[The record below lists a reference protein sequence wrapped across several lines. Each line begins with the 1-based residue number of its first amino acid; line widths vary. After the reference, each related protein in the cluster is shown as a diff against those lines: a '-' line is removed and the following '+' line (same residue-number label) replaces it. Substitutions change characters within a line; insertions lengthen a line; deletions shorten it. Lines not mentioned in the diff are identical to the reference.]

1 MKEKTNTIVV
11 VDDDVANLNMA
22 GHILS
27 GIGMHVLAFT
37 SGQAFLDNAAEDK
50 LPDLVLMDIAM
61 PDMDGFE
68 TLKRLRALEK
78 EKFLP
83 ETPVIFLTAYDD
95 IATESKGFELGGA
108 DFIRKPFEPEI
119 FTRRV
124 ENALRKHEEI
134 LRMTE
139 EVVTDNL
146 TGLLNKKAISREVEI
161 RCGTDSGSLMI
172 IDLDSFKLVNDLYG
186 HVAGDEILK
195 GFAKLLREHI
205 SSDSAIGR
213 IGGDEF
219 LVFSPVKDDEGF
231 RALTDNLNTGIEE
244 LAREKLGKEMDIPIG
259 ASIGAA
265 LVPDDTADFSM
276 AFRLADK
283 ALYAVKQNG
292 KHDYCIWE
300 DGIGLDDTAQEMSL
314 AHFSTILEERNM
326 RNLALSLN
334 KETFIPI
341 YRFVMRYIRRYG
353 KSASN
358 VLFTLTPKDFSSTED
373 LSDYYEKFGECA
385 QSILRKSDVVTR
397 PRFNQ
402 FLVMLTDIRK
412 GSTDIVI
419 EKIMDAWKKTH
430 IDVFNVTY
438 EDEFLDYTDN
448 AVMLHKD
455 TWVMVVDDD
464 TMTIQMIGKSLS
476 AGNIR
481 VTAFTSGQ
489 AVLDNIGEDL
499 PDLILLDVNMP
510 GLDGFETLK
519 RLRTKSERVA
529 SIPVVFLT
537 GDDDEEA
544 EKRALRLGAMDF
556 IRKPIVPEVLSLRV
570 SHCIE
575 LIRLHRDLENEV
587 SRKVVENEQLFFH
600 VVQSLAAAIDA
611 KDKYTN
617 GHSERVATY
626 TREIARQFG
635 YDDKQ
640 LNDIYIMA
648 MLHDVGKIGVPTA
661 IINKPGRLTDEEF
674 DKIKQHPVIGAQI
687 LENIK
692 EMPSLAT
699 GARWHHER
707 FGGGGYPDG
716 IAGEEIPEEARIIAV
731 ADAYDAMTSKRS
743 YRDALPQD
751 VVRSEIEKGRG
762 TQFDPRFAD
771 IMLEMI
777 DADKNYNM
785 RER

>member
-1 MKEKTNTIVV
+1 MSDKTNTIVV

-27 GIGMHVLAFT
+27 GIGMRVVAFT
-37 SGQAFLDNAAEDK
+37 GGQAFLDYIAEDT

-61 PDMDGFE
+61 PEMDGFE
-68 TLKRLRALEK
+68 TLKRLRALEQDR
-78 EKFLP
+78 FLP
-83 ETPVIFLTAYDD
+83 DIPVIFLTASDD
-95 IATESKGFELGGA
+95 LATESKGFEMGGA
-108 DFIRKPFEPEI
+108 DFIRKPFDPEV
-119 FTRRV
+119 FSRRV
-124 ENALRKHEEI
+124 ENALRKHKEI

-146 TGLLNKKAISREVEI
+146 TGLLNKKAISREAEN
-161 RCGTDSGSLMI
+161 RCASEKGCLMI

-186 HVAGDEILK
+186 HAAGDEILK
-195 GFAKLLREHI
+195 GFAALLRKYI
-205 SSDSAIGR
+205 SQESAIGR

-219 LVFSPVKDDEGF
+219 LAFTNECSEDDIK
-231 RALTDNLNTGIEE
+231 ALTENLNKGIME
-244 LAREKLGKEMDIPIG
+244 LAYKTLGSEMDIPLG
-259 ASIGAA
+259 ASIGGVR
-265 LVPDDTADFSM
+265 VPDDTSDFSM

-283 ALYAVKQNG
+283 ALYAVKQDG
-292 KHDYCIWE
+292 KHDYCLWQ
-300 DGIGLDDTAQEMSL
+300 DGIGLDDTSREMSL

-358 VLFTLTPKDFSSTED
+358 VLFTLTPVDPTTTED
-373 LSDYYEKFGECA
+373 LSSYYEKFGECA

-412 GSTDIVI
+412 GSTDLVI
-419 EKIMDAWKKTH
+419 EKIMTSWKQTH
-430 IDVFNVTY
+430 IDAFNVTY

-448 AVMLHKD
+448 AVIMHKD

-464 TMTIQMIGKSLS
+464 TMTIQMIGRSLS
-476 AGNIR
+476 ESNIR

-489 AVLDNIGEDL
+489 AVIDNIGDDL

-510 GLDGFETLK
+510 GLSGFDTLK
-519 RLRTKSERVA
+519 RLRARSERVA
-529 SIPVVFLT
+529 SVPVVFLT
-537 GDDDEEA
+537 ADDDAEA
-544 EKRALRLGAMDF
+544 EKKALRMGAMDF

-587 SRKVVENEQLFFH
+587 SRKMVENEQLFFH
-600 VVQSLAAAIDA
+600 VVLSLASAIDA

-617 GHSERVATY
+617 GHSERVAGY
-626 TREIARQFG
+626 TREIARRYG
-635 YDDKQ
+635 YDESE
-640 LNDIYIMA
+640 LYDIYIMGL
-648 MLHDVGKIGVPTA
+648 LHDVGKIGVPTA

-674 DKIKQHPVIGAQI
+674 ARIKEHPVIGAQI
-687 LENIK
+687 LGKIK
-692 EMPSLAT
+692 EMPSLAI

-716 IAGEEIPEEARIIAV
+716 IAGDKIPEEARIIAV

-751 VVRSEIEKGRG
+751 VVRGEIEKGRG
-762 TQFDPRFAD
+762 TQFDPTFAD

-777 DADKNYNM
+777 DEDKDYDM
-785 RER
+785 REH